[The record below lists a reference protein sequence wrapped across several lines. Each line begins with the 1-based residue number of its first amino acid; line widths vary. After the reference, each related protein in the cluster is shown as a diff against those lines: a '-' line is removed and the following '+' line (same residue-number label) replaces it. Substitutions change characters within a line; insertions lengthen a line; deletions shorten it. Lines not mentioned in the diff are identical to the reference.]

1 MQWIG
6 NCSHLELDVHLQL
19 IPRRTPYALYFKCLF
34 KKQKTNCIKQETAF
48 QFCWYCSLSSTCCST
63 ADKLHSISTTCTTR
77 TKPRCWRSWSN
88 KHILATLPPAKVH
101 TSLGPVCMQKLSLT
115 QGSSLLWLCLE
126 NFTPHPKKAGGYQMG
141 KEPNRPKNLS
151 INVSPATVLAS
162 LYLNAFLHKCSCRTI
177 SPSAEQAAIYQRIII
192 KHQADLILHSSL
204 LHCYFP
210 RNQHCDSQS
219 HSVK

>member
-19 IPRRTPYALYFKCLF
+19 IPRCTPYALYFKCLF

-77 TKPRCWRSWSN
+77 TKPRRWRSWSN

-126 NFTPHPKKAGGYQMG
+126 NFTPHPRKAGGYQKG
-141 KEPNRPKNLS
+141 KKPNHPKTFLS
-151 INVSPATVLAS
+151 MCPQPQ
-162 LYLNAFLHKCSCRTI
+162 YLHLCT
-177 SPSAEQAAIYQRIII
+177 
-192 KHQADLILHSSL
+192 
-204 LHCYFP
+204 
-210 RNQHCDSQS
+210 
-219 HSVK
+219 